1 MRFKNKVAIVTGG
14 SRGIGRAI
22 ALEFAKEGAS
32 VVVNY
37 VKAEDKAKSLV
48 MEIEKLGAKAI
59 AVKCDVS
66 KEQEVRKMID
76 QTLKTFGRLDI
87 LVNNAGI
94 VFDIPF
100 FDKTTEH
107 WKRTLDV
114 NLMGVFFCSK
124 YAAIQM
130 KKQKTGK
137 IVNISS
143 TNGIDTLSPDSMD
156 YDATKSAV
164 ISMTKNLAVELA
176 PNISVNCV
184 APGWVDTD
192 INKNLPKDYVKEE
205 TKRISLKRLGRPEEI
220 ANAVLFLASDQASF
234 ITGSILVVDGGYQ

>member
-1 MRFKNKVAIVTGG
+1 MRFKNKVVIVTGG

-22 ALEFAKEGAS
+22 ALGFGKEGAS

-37 VKAEDKAKSLV
+37 VKATKESDFVVAQIKKFGS
-48 MEIEKLGAKAI
+48 KAI

-66 KEQEVRKMID
+66 NEEQVKKMVELTI
-76 QTLKTFGRLDI
+76 KTFGKLDI

-94 VFDIPF
+94 VFEIPF
-100 FDKTTEH
+100 FDKTTAH
-107 WKRTLDV
+107 WRRTIDV

-137 IVNISS
+137 IINISS
-143 TNGIDTLSPDSMD
+143 TNGIDTLSPDSID

-176 PNISVNCV
+176 PNIAVNCV
-184 APGWVDTD
+184 APGWVDTE
-192 INKNLPKDYVKEE
+192 INKNLPKNYIKEE
-205 TKRISLKRLGRPEEI
+205 TKKISLNRFGKPEEI

-234 ITGSILVVDGGYQ
+234 ITGSTLVVDGGYQ

>member
-124 YAAIQM
+124 YAAIHM

>member
-1 MRFKNKVAIVTGG
+1 MRFKDKVVIVTGG
-14 SRGIGRAI
+14 SRGIGRAT
-22 ALEFAKEGAS
+22 ALAFGKEGAS

-37 VKAEDKAKSLV
+37 VKAAKEADSV
-48 MEIEKLGAKAI
+48 VEQIKKSGSKAI

-66 KEQEVRKMID
+66 NEEQVKKMVELTI
-76 QTLKTFGRLDI
+76 KTFGRLDI

-107 WKRTLDV
+107 WRRTIDV

-164 ISMTKNLAVELA
+164 ISMTKNLAVGLA

-184 APGWVDTD
+184 APGWIDTD

-205 TKRISLKRLGRPEEI
+205 TKKISLKRFGKPEEI
-220 ANAVLFLASDQASF
+220 ASAVLFLTSDEASF
-234 ITGSILVVDGGYQ
+234 ITGSTLVVDGGYY